1 MCKALPWLNRL
12 LTDWCSTQSTIALQQ
27 LVDDLTAERDQVLR
41 SNSEDKNRLKAVEKD
56 LAKALANR
64 K

>member
-1 MCKALPWLNRL
+1 MCKAIPWLNRL
-12 LTDWCSTQSTIALQQ
+12 LTDSCSTQSTVALKQ
-27 LVDDLTAERDQVLR
+27 LVDDLTAERDHLLR

-56 LAKALANR
+56 LAKALVNR

>member
-1 MCKALPWLNRL
+1 MCKAIPWLYRL
-12 LTDWCSTQSTIALQQ
+12 PTDSCSTQSTVALQQ
-27 LVDDLTAERDQVLR
+27 LVKELTAERDHLLR